1 VRRFA
6 RGAALFHERQPSDRV
21 AMLLA
26 GRVKLYST
34 TVDGREVLFEVR
46 GPGELLGELGSID
59 GRPRSASALALEPV
73 EALVVPAADFRS
85 IIERSPRA
93 AVHLLGVVAGRLREA
108 DRRRVEYA
116 AFDTVGRVAARLVEL
131 AGRYGEPGPEGVLID
146 LTITQEELAGWTG
159 ASREAVSKALH
170 QLRGLGW
177 IETGRRRIRVLDLEE
192 LRRRAA

>member
-21 AMLLA
+21 AVLLA

>member
-1 VRRFA
+1 V
-6 RGAALFHERQPSDRV
+6 V
-21 AMLLA
+21 
-26 GRVKLYST
+26 
-34 TVDGREVLFEVR
+34 FEVR

-59 GRPRSASALALEPV
+59 GQPRSASAVALEPV

-177 IETGRRRIRVLDLEE
+177 IETGRRRIRVLDLDE